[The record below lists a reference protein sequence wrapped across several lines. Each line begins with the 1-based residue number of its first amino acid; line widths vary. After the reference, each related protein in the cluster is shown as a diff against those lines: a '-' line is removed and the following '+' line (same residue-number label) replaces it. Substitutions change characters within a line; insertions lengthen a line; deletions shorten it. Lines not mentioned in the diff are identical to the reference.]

1 MPRTALLVVD
11 MLNPYDHEDAEKLVP
26 SVREALPRIVE
37 LRDRAQDTDDVL
49 LVYANDNSERWDA
62 TRDDLVATAL
72 EGEQPDLVEPIKPPA
87 GVPFLPKGRHSA
99 FYETPLSHLLHV
111 ERVER
116 LVIIGQVTEQCVF
129 YSALDA
135 YLRGYEVVIPPTRS
149 PTSCPSSPAR
159 RSVWRRRTRTRS
171 SSRRGSSTCTAS
183 LSQAP
188 WTP

>member
-37 LRDRAQDTDDVL
+37 LRDRARETDDVL

-72 EGEQPDLVEPIKPPA
+72 DGEHPDLIEPITPPS

-116 LVIIGQVTEQCVF
+116 LVITGQVTEQCVF

-135 YLRGYEVVIPPTRS
+135 YLRGYEVVIPTDAVAHIVPEF
-149 PTSCPSSPAR
+149 AR
-159 RSVWRRRTRTRS
+159 AALGMAGKNAHAELVKA
-171 SSRRGSSTCTAS
+171 GELG
-183 LSQAP
+183 LSG
-188 WTP
+188 